1 MAVTDRE
8 ARVLADVILVCHE
21 DPQADAGLE
30 QASAETS
37 DTDISGGTDGARVRR
52 A

>member
-1 MAVTDRE
+1 MSATDRE
-8 ARVLADVILVCHE
+8 ARVLADLILVCNE
-21 DPQADAGLE
+21 DPQADARLE
-30 QASAETS
+30 QAPAETS